1 VGCGYLTY
9 FTPDG
14 CQVPSRIEGGVV
26 FGQYM
31 RILRTKGPDEE
42 EEGLGWSLYL
52 FLLCAGIPSC
62 RNKQEKQ
69 ALSPRGKSQGVSVIE
84 PIPFSEGMIA

>member
-1 VGCGYLTY
+1 VGCGYLTF

-14 CQVPSRIEGGVV
+14 CQVPSRIEGGE
-26 FGQYM
+26 YM

-42 EEGLGWSLYL
+42 GLGWSLYL
-52 FLLCAGIPSC
+52 LLLFAGIPSC